1 MRKYFLWSALIFF
14 MAAGFGWLQQMDLI
28 WKMGLILGFSSI
40 AIGVGHLKVLSG
52 YQYTFW
58 IITAVS
64 AGLLYPEVFLH
75 IGSFDLRNK
84 WLILTII
91 QMVMF
96 GMGTQM
102 SIKDF
107 TGIRKSGKGVL
118 IGLLGHFTIMPLM
131 GFIIAKT
138 FHFEPEIA
146 AGIILI
152 GSCSSGLA
160 SNVMTYIA
168 KGNLVLSVTVT
179 AMSTLAAPIMTP
191 FLMKIFAGTLVE
203 VKFFNMMMEII
214 KIVLVPLVAAMVHD
228 VLKTSGIAVQ
238 RKIMYV
244 SILSALWLSIVLFFG
259 DSFGLAADS
268 VVGHIVEIVNFLCGA
283 FIVGSLYHLLYR
295 LCPTIDRFM
304 PYFSMF
310 GIIYFTLVTTAA
322 GRDNLIQIGFLL
334 FLASILHNG
343 AGYFFGYWLSRA
355 SGLDKKS
362 SQTIAFEV
370 GLQNGGMA
378 SGLAGS
384 MGKLATL
391 GLASAVFSPWMN
403 VSGSLLANYWR
414 KKGDKEE
421 AVSLFGCPDSFHLS
435 ADKKNEAPS
444 SPDADWSN

>member
-1 MRKYFLWSALIFF
+1 MRKYFLWVAPIFF
-14 MAAGFGWLQQMDLI
+14 IAAGLGWLQQTEII
-28 WKMGLILGFSSI
+28 WKLGLIFGFSSI
-40 AIGVGHLKVLSG
+40 AIGAGHVKILSG

-58 IITAVS
+58 IITAVC
-64 AGLLYPEVFLH
+64 AGLIYPDFFLH
-75 IGSFDLRNK
+75 VGSFDMRNK
-84 WLILTII
+84 WLILIII

-102 SIKDF
+102 SIEDF

-118 IGLLGHFTIMPLM
+118 IGLLGHFTIMPIM
-131 GFIIAKT
+131 GFLIAKT
-138 FHFEPEIA
+138 FGFEPEIA

-203 VKFFNMMMEII
+203 VHFFNMMMEII
-214 KIVLVPLVAAMVHD
+214 KIVLVPLAAAMIHD
-228 VLKTSGIAVQ
+228 ILKTYGSVAKRRI
-238 RKIMYV
+238 YV
-244 SILSALWLSIVLFFG
+244 LTILSIIWLAVVIFFG
-259 DSFGLAADS
+259 NSFAVPEDSTAAH
-268 VVGHIVEIVNFLCGA
+268 VLEIVNFSCGA
-283 FIVGSLYHLLYR
+283 FIVGTLYHLLYKIY
-295 LCPTIDRFM
+295 PKIDVIM

-334 FLASILHNG
+334 FLASVLHNG
-343 AGYFFGYWLSRA
+343 AGYFFGYWLSRL

-378 SGLAGS
+378 SGLAGA
-384 MGKLATL
+384 MGKLATV

-414 KKGDKEE
+414 KIGNPEDET
-421 AVSLFGCPDSFHLS
+421 APDTH
-435 ADKKNEAPS
+435 
-444 SPDADWSN
+444 

>member
-1 MRKYFLWSALIFF
+1 MFSMRKYFLW
-14 MAAGFGWLQQMDLI
+14 AAPLLFIVAGLGWLQQIEIL
-28 WKMGLILGFSSI
+28 WKLGLILGFSSI

-58 IITAVS
+58 IITAVC
-64 AGLLYPEVFLH
+64 AGLIYPDFFLH
-75 IGSFDLRNK
+75 VGDFDMRNK
-84 WLILTII
+84 WLILIII

-102 SIKDF
+102 SIEDF

-118 IGLLGHFTIMPLM
+118 IGLLGHFTIMPIM
-131 GFIIAKT
+131 GFLIAKT
-138 FHFEPEIA
+138 FGFEPEIA

-203 VKFFNMMMEII
+203 VHFFNMMMEII
-214 KIVLVPLVAAMVHD
+214 KIVLVPLAAAMVHD
-228 VLKTSGIAVQ
+228 ILKTYGPVAKTRIYILTAISTIWLGVFIFLGDAFAVADD
-238 RKIMYV
+238 
-244 SILSALWLSIVLFFG
+244 STASHIL
-259 DSFGLAADS
+259 
-268 VVGHIVEIVNFLCGA
+268 EIINFTCGA
-283 FIVGSLYHLLYR
+283 FIVGVLYHWIYKAY
-295 LCPTIDRFM
+295 PKIDAIM

-334 FLASILHNG
+334 FLASVLHNG
-343 AGYFFGYWLSRA
+343 AGYFFGYWLSRL

-414 KKGDKEE
+414 KKGDEGE
-421 AVSLFGCPDSFHLS
+421 AEIS
-435 ADKKNEAPS
+435 ADTAN
-444 SPDADWSN
+444 

>member
-1 MRKYFLWSALIFF
+1 MRKYFLWAVPVFF
-14 MAAGFGWLQQMDLI
+14 IAAGLGWLQQTEII
-28 WKMGLILGFSSI
+28 WKLGLIFGFSSI
-40 AIGVGHLKVLSG
+40 AIGAGHVRILSG

-58 IITAVS
+58 IITAVC
-64 AGLLYPEVFLH
+64 AGLIYPDFFLH
-75 IGSFDLRNK
+75 VGSFDMRNK
-84 WLILTII
+84 WLILIII

-102 SIKDF
+102 SIEDF

-118 IGLLGHFTIMPLM
+118 IGLLGHFTIMPIM
-131 GFIIAKT
+131 GFLIAKT
-138 FHFEPEIA
+138 FDFEPEIA

-203 VKFFNMMMEII
+203 VHFFNMMMEII
-214 KIVLVPLVAAMVHD
+214 KIVLVPLAAAMIHD
-228 VLKTSGIAVQ
+228 ILKNYGSLAKKRIYILAVISMIWLAIVVFGNVFAIADDSTAAHVL
-238 RKIMYV
+238 
-244 SILSALWLSIVLFFG
+244 
-259 DSFGLAADS
+259 
-268 VVGHIVEIVNFLCGA
+268 EIVNFSCGA
-283 FIVGSLYHLLYR
+283 FIVGTLYHLLYKVY
-295 LCPTIDRFM
+295 PKIDLIM

-334 FLASILHNG
+334 FLASVLHNG
-343 AGYFFGYWLSRA
+343 AGYFFGYWLSRI

-378 SGLAGS
+378 SGLAGA
-384 MGKLATL
+384 MGKLATV

-414 KKGDKEE
+414 KIGNTEE
-421 AVSLFGCPDSFHLS
+421 EIAPDTH
-435 ADKKNEAPS
+435 
-444 SPDADWSN
+444 

>member
-1 MRKYFLWSALIFF
+1 MRKYFLWAAPIFF
-14 MAAGFGWLQQMDLI
+14 MAAGLGWLQQIDII
-28 WKMGLILGFSSI
+28 WKLGLIFGFSSI

-64 AGLLYPEVFLH
+64 AGLIFPEFFLH
-75 IGSFDLRNK
+75 VGSFDMRNK
-84 WLILTII
+84 WLILIII

-102 SIKDF
+102 SIEDF

-131 GFIIAKT
+131 GFLIAKT
-138 FHFEPEIA
+138 FGFQPEIA

-168 KGNLVLSVTVT
+168 KGDLVLSVTVT

-203 VKFFNMMMEII
+203 VHFFNMMMEII
-214 KIVLVPLVAAMVHD
+214 KIVLVPLAAAMVHD
-228 VLKTSGIAVQ
+228 VLKNYGIGAQ
-238 RKIMYV
+238 RKIMFITV
-244 SILSALWLSIVLFFG
+244 ISAIWLGIVFLFG
-259 DSFGLAADS
+259 DSFRLVEDS
-268 VVGHIVEIVNFLCGA
+268 TAVHLLEIVNFLCGA
-283 FIVGSLYHLLYR
+283 FIVGSLYHLLYKVY
-295 LCPTIDRFM
+295 PKIDVIM

-334 FLASILHNG
+334 FLASVLHNG

-414 KKGDKEE
+414 KKGDKKE
-421 AVSLFGCPDSFHLS
+421 AVVVVYET
-435 ADKKNEAPS
+435 EA
-444 SPDADWSN
+444 N

>member
-1 MRKYFLWSALIFF
+1 MRKYFLWLALAFF
-14 MAAGFGWLQQMDLI
+14 LITSFGLFQQMDSL
-28 WKMGLILGFSSI
+28 WKTTLILAFASLSI
-40 AIGVGHLKVLSG
+40 GIGHLKVLSG

-58 IITAVS
+58 IITAVA
-64 AGLLYPEVFLH
+64 AGLIFPDFFLH
-75 IGSFDLRNK
+75 VGSFDMRNK
-84 WLILTII
+84 WLILIII

-102 SIKDF
+102 SIEDF
-107 TGIRKSGKGVL
+107 TGIRKSGRGVL
-118 IGLLGHFTIMPLM
+118 IGLLGHFTIMPIM
-131 GFIIAKT
+131 GFLIAKT
-138 FHFEPEIA
+138 FGFEPEIA

-191 FLMKIFAGTLVE
+191 FLMKIFAGTMVE
-203 VKFFNMMMEII
+203 VHFLNMMMEII

-228 VLKTSGIAVQ
+228 VLKNYGIGAQ
-238 RKIMYV
+238 RKITIITV
-244 SILSALWLSIVLFFG
+244 LSTIWLGVVFLFGNSFEFAE
-259 DSFGLAADS
+259 DSTAKHLL
-268 VVGHIVEIVNFLCGA
+268 EIVNFLCGA
-283 FIVGSLYHLLYR
+283 FIVGSLYHLLYKVF
-295 LCPTIDRFM
+295 PKIDVIM

-334 FLASILHNG
+334 FLASVLHNG

-355 SGLDKKS
+355 SGLDIKS

-370 GLQNGGMA
+370 SLQNGGMA

-414 KKGDKEE
+414 KKGDREE
-421 AVSLFGCPDSFHLS
+421 EVVS
-435 ADKKNEAPS
+435 
-444 SPDADWSN
+444 

>member
-1 MRKYFLWSALIFF
+1 MRKYFLWLALAFF
-14 MAAGFGWLQQMDLI
+14 LITGFGLFQQINSL
-28 WKMGLILGFSSI
+28 WETTLLLAFASWSI
-40 AIGVGHLKVLSG
+40 GIGHIKVLSG
-52 YQYTFW
+52 FQYTFW
-58 IITAVS
+58 IVTAVV
-64 AGLLYPEVFLH
+64 AGLIFPDFFLH
-75 IGSFDLRNK
+75 VGSFDMRNK
-84 WLILTII
+84 WLILIII
-91 QMVMF
+91 QLVMF

-102 SIKDF
+102 SIEDF

-118 IGLLGHFTIMPLM
+118 IGLLGHFTIMPIM
-131 GFIIAKT
+131 GFLIAKT
-138 FHFEPEIA
+138 FGFEPEIA

-191 FLMKIFAGTLVE
+191 FLMKIFAGTMVE
-203 VKFFNMMMEII
+203 VHFLNMMMEII

-228 VLKTSGIAVQ
+228 VLKNYGIGAQ
-238 RKIMYV
+238 RKITIITV
-244 SILSALWLSIVLFFG
+244 LSTIWLGVVFLFGNSFVLAEDSTASHIL
-259 DSFGLAADS
+259 
-268 VVGHIVEIVNFLCGA
+268 EILNFLCGA
-283 FIVGSLYHLLYR
+283 FIVGSLYHLLYKVF
-295 LCPTIDRFM
+295 PKIDVIM

-334 FLASILHNG
+334 FLASVLHNG

-414 KKGDKEE
+414 KKDDRDEV
-421 AVSLFGCPDSFHLS
+421 VS
-435 ADKKNEAPS
+435 
-444 SPDADWSN
+444 

>member
-1 MRKYFLWSALIFF
+1 MRKYFLWAVPIFF
-14 MAAGFGWLQQMDLI
+14 IAAGLGWLQQIDIL
-28 WKMGLILGFSSI
+28 WKLGLLFGFSSI
-40 AIGVGHLKVLSG
+40 AIGVGHVKILSG

-58 IITAVS
+58 IFTAVC
-64 AGLLYPEVFLH
+64 AGLIYPDFFLYV
-75 IGSFDLRNK
+75 GSFDMRNK
-84 WLILTII
+84 WLILIII

-102 SIKDF
+102 SIEDF

-118 IGLLGHFTIMPLM
+118 IGLLGHFTIMPIM
-131 GFIIAKT
+131 GFLIAKT
-138 FHFEPEIA
+138 FGFEPEIA

-191 FLMKIFAGTLVE
+191 FLMKIFAGTMVE
-203 VKFFNMMMEII
+203 VQFFNMMMEII
-214 KIVLVPLVAAMVHD
+214 KIVLVPLAAAMIHD
-228 VLKTSGIAVQ
+228 ILKTYGSVAKRRI
-238 RKIMYV
+238 YV
-244 SILSALWLSIVLFFG
+244 LTLLSIIWLAIVLFGNVFTIAD
-259 DSFGLAADS
+259 DSTAAH
-268 VVGHIVEIVNFLCGA
+268 VLEIVNFSCGA
-283 FIVGSLYHLLYR
+283 FGVGTLYHLLYKAYSK
-295 LCPTIDRFM
+295 IDLIM

-334 FLASILHNG
+334 FLASVLHNG
-343 AGYFFGYWLSRA
+343 AGYFFGYWLSRI

-378 SGLAGS
+378 SGLAGA
-384 MGKLATL
+384 MGKLATV

-414 KKGDKEE
+414 KIDNPEDE
-421 AVSLFGCPDSFHLS
+421 TAPDTH
-435 ADKKNEAPS
+435 
-444 SPDADWSN
+444 

>member
-1 MRKYFLWSALIFF
+1 MRKYFLWIALIFF
-14 MAAGFGWLQQMDLI
+14 ITVGLGWLEQIDLV
-28 WKMGLILGFSSI
+28 WKISLILGFSSI

-58 IITAVS
+58 IITAVVS
-64 AGLLYPEVFLH
+64 GLLYPQTFLH
-75 IGSFDLRNK
+75 IGSVDMRNR
-84 WLILTII
+84 WLILIII

-107 TGIRKSGKGVL
+107 TGIRKSGRGVL
-118 IGLLGHFTIMPLM
+118 IGLLGHFTIMPLT

-138 FHFEPEIA
+138 FGFESEIA

-168 KGNLVLSVTVT
+168 KGDLVLSVTVT
-179 AMSTLAAPIMTP
+179 AISTLVAPIMTP

-203 VKFFNMMMEII
+203 VHFFNMMMEII

-228 VLKTSGIAVQ
+228 VLKTYGGAQ
-238 RKIMYV
+238 RRIV
-244 SILSALWLSIVLFFG
+244 FITVISTIWLGIVLFLGDFFG
-259 DSFGLAADS
+259 FAKDS
-268 VVGHIVEIVNFLCGA
+268 VGAHLFEITNFLCGA
-283 FIVGSLYHLLYR
+283 FIIGSLYHLFYKVY
-295 LCPTIDRFM
+295 TKIDQIM

-334 FLASILHNG
+334 FIAAILHNG

-355 SGLDKKS
+355 SGLDKKK

-414 KKGDKEE
+414 KKGDRE
-421 AVSLFGCPDSFHLS
+421 D
-435 ADKKNEAPS
+435 
-444 SPDADWSN
+444 

>member
-1 MRKYFLWSALIFF
+1 MRKYFLWAVPIFFIAAGLGWFQQTEIIWKLGLIF
-14 MAAGFGWLQQMDLI
+14 
-28 WKMGLILGFSSI
+28 GFSSI
-40 AIGVGHLKVLSG
+40 AIGAGHVKILSG

-58 IITAVS
+58 IITAVC
-64 AGLLYPEVFLH
+64 AGLIYPDFFLH
-75 IGSFDLRNK
+75 VGSFDMRNK
-84 WLILTII
+84 WLILIII
-91 QMVMF
+91 QLVMF

-102 SIKDF
+102 SIEDF

-118 IGLLGHFTIMPLM
+118 IGLLGHFTIMPVM
-131 GFIIAKT
+131 GFLIAKT
-138 FHFEPEIA
+138 FGFEPEIA

-203 VKFFNMMMEII
+203 VHFFNMMMEII
-214 KIVLVPLVAAMVHD
+214 KIVLVPLAAAMIHD
-228 VLKTSGIAVQ
+228 ILKTYGVVAKRRI
-238 RKIMYV
+238 YV
-244 SILSALWLSIVLFFG
+244 LTIISTIWLAIIVFIGNSFAIEEDTSLAHIL
-259 DSFGLAADS
+259 
-268 VVGHIVEIVNFLCGA
+268 EIINFSCGA
-283 FIVGSLYHLLYR
+283 FIVGTLYHLLYKVY
-295 LCPTIDRFM
+295 PKIDVIM

-334 FLASILHNG
+334 FLASVLHNG
-343 AGYFFGYWLSRA
+343 AGYFFGYWLSRL

-378 SGLAGS
+378 SGLAGA
-384 MGKLATL
+384 MGKLATV

-414 KKGDKEE
+414 KIGNPEDETT
-421 AVSLFGCPDSFHLS
+421 PDTH
-435 ADKKNEAPS
+435 
-444 SPDADWSN
+444 

>member
-1 MRKYFLWSALIFF
+1 MFSMRKYFLWAAPLFF
-14 MAAGFGWLQQMDLI
+14 IVAGFGWLQQIDIL
-28 WKMGLILGFSSI
+28 WKLGLIFGFSSI
-40 AIGVGHLKVLSG
+40 AIGVGHVKILSG

-58 IITAVS
+58 IITAVC
-64 AGLLYPEVFLH
+64 AGLIYPDFFLH
-75 IGSFDLRNK
+75 VGSFDMRNK
-84 WLILTII
+84 WLILIII

-102 SIKDF
+102 SIEDF

-118 IGLLGHFTIMPLM
+118 IGLLGHFTIMPIM

-138 FHFEPEIA
+138 FGFEPEIA

-203 VKFFNMMMEII
+203 VHFFNMMMEII
-214 KIVLVPLVAAMVHD
+214 KIVLVPLAAAMVHD
-228 VLKTSGIAVQ
+228 ILKTYGPVA
-238 RKIMYV
+238 KIRIHV
-244 SILSALWLSIVLFFG
+244 LTILSTIWLSIVIFFG
-259 DSFGLAADS
+259 DAFPIAEDTTAAH
-268 VVGHIVEIVNFLCGA
+268 VLEIINFTCGA
-283 FIVGSLYHLLYR
+283 FIVGTLYHLLYKFY
-295 LCPTIDRFM
+295 PKVDAIM

-334 FLASILHNG
+334 FLASVLHNG
-343 AGYFFGYWLSRA
+343 AGYFFGYWLSRL

-414 KKGDKEE
+414 KKGDEEE
-421 AVSLFGCPDSFHLS
+421 AEII
-435 ADKKNEAPS
+435 ADTAN
-444 SPDADWSN
+444 

>member
-1 MRKYFLWSALIFF
+1 MRKYFLWAAPLFFIVAGLGFLQEIDIIWKLGLIF
-14 MAAGFGWLQQMDLI
+14 
-28 WKMGLILGFSSI
+28 GFSSI
-40 AIGVGHLKVLSG
+40 AIGVGHLKVVSG

-58 IITAVS
+58 IMTAVC
-64 AGLLYPEVFLH
+64 AGLLYPDFFLH
-75 IGSFDLRNK
+75 VGSFDMRNK
-84 WLILTII
+84 WLILIII

-118 IGLLGHFTIMPLM
+118 IGLLGHFTIMPIM
-131 GFIIAKT
+131 GFVIAKT
-138 FHFEPEIA
+138 FDFEPEIA

-179 AMSTLAAPIMTP
+179 AISTLAAPVMTP
-191 FLMKIFAGTLVE
+191 FLMKMFAGTLVE
-203 VKFFNMMMEII
+203 VHFFNMMMEII
-214 KIVLVPLVAAMVHD
+214 KIVLVPLAAAMVHD
-228 VLKTSGIAVQ
+228 ILKTYGPVA
-238 RKIMYV
+238 KIRIYV
-244 SILSALWLSIVLFFG
+244 LTILSTIWLAFVVFFG
-259 DSFGLAADS
+259 NSLA
-268 VVGHIVEIVNFLCGA
+268 VGEDTTASHILEIINFTCGA
-283 FIVGSLYHLLYR
+283 FIVGVLYHWLYKAY
-295 LCPTIDRFM
+295 PKIDAVM

-334 FLASILHNG
+334 FLASVLHNG
-343 AGYFFGYWLSRA
+343 AGYFFGYWLSRL

-414 KKGDKEE
+414 KKGDEEE
-421 AVSLFGCPDSFHLS
+421 AKII
-435 ADKKNEAPS
+435 AATAN
-444 SPDADWSN
+444 

>member
-1 MRKYFLWSALIFF
+1 MRKYFLWAAPIFF
-14 MAAGFGWLQQMDLI
+14 IAAGLGWFQQMEI
-28 WKMGLILGFSSI
+28 FWKIGLILGFSSI
-40 AIGVGHLKVLSG
+40 AIGVGHVKILSG

-58 IITAVS
+58 IITAVC
-64 AGLLYPEVFLH
+64 AGLLYPDFFLH
-75 IGSFDLRNK
+75 VGGFDMRNK
-84 WLILTII
+84 WLILIII

-102 SIKDF
+102 SIEDF
-107 TGIRKSGKGVL
+107 TGIRKSGRGVL
-118 IGLLGHFTIMPLM
+118 IGLLGHFTIMPLA
-131 GFIIAKT
+131 GFAIAKT
-138 FHFEPEIA
+138 FGFEPEIA

-191 FLMKIFAGTLVE
+191 FLMKIFAGTMVE
-203 VKFFNMMMEII
+203 VQFFNMMMEII
-214 KIVLVPLVAAMVHD
+214 KIVLVPLAAAMIHD
-228 VLKTSGIAVQ
+228 ILKNYGRVAKRRIYFLTCIST
-238 RKIMYV
+238 
-244 SILSALWLSIVLFFG
+244 LWLGIFIYFG
-259 DSFGLAADS
+259 DASAPQTTATHMIEIANFICGSFM
-268 VVGHIVEIVNFLCGA
+268 VGV
-283 FIVGSLYHLLYR
+283 LYHWLYKTY
-295 LCPTIDRFM
+295 PKIDAIM

-334 FLASILHNG
+334 FLASVLHNG
-343 AGYFFGYWLSRA
+343 AGYFFGYWLSRL

-414 KKGDKEE
+414 KKDDSEE
-421 AVSLFGCPDSFHLS
+421 EIENVPVT
-435 ADKKNEAPS
+435 N
-444 SPDADWSN
+444 

>member
-1 MRKYFLWSALIFF
+1 MRKYFLWAAPIFF
-14 MAAGFGWLQQMDLI
+14 IVASLGWLQQIDFI
-28 WKMGLILGFSSI
+28 SKMGLILGFSSI
-40 AIGVGHLKVLSG
+40 AIGVGHVKILSG

-58 IITAVS
+58 IITAVC
-64 AGLLYPEVFLH
+64 AGLLYPNFFLH
-75 IGSFDLRNK
+75 VGSFDMRNK
-84 WLILTII
+84 WLILIII

-102 SIKDF
+102 SIEDF
-107 TGIRKSGKGVL
+107 TGIRKSGRGVL
-118 IGLLGHFTIMPLM
+118 IGLLGHFTIMPIM
-131 GFIIAKT
+131 GFLIAKT
-138 FHFEPEIA
+138 FGFEPEIA

-179 AMSTLAAPIMTP
+179 AMSTLTAPIMTP
-191 FLMKIFAGTLVE
+191 FLMKIFAGTMVE
-203 VKFFNMMMEII
+203 VHFFDMMMEIV
-214 KIVLVPLVAAMVHD
+214 KIVLVPLSAAMIHD
-228 VLKTSGIAVQ
+228 ILKNHGRAAKRQIYLLTIFSAVWLV
-238 RKIMYV
+238 IFACFGYAFSV
-244 SILSALWLSIVLFFG
+244 PEDNTVAHIL
-259 DSFGLAADS
+259 
-268 VVGHIVEIVNFLCGA
+268 EIINFSCGA
-283 FIVGSLYHLLYR
+283 FVVGSLYHLLYKNF
-295 LCPTIDRFM
+295 PKIDLIM

-334 FLASILHNG
+334 FLASVLHNG
-343 AGYFFGYWLSRA
+343 AGYFFGYWVSRI

-378 SGLAGS
+378 SGLAGA
-384 MGKLATL
+384 MGKLATV

-414 KKGDKEE
+414 KKDNRDAPEI
-421 AVSLFGCPDSFHLS
+421 VSV
-435 ADKKNEAPS
+435 AK
-444 SPDADWSN
+444 

>member
-1 MRKYFLWSALIFF
+1 MRKYFLWAVPVFF
-14 MAAGFGWLQQMDLI
+14 IAAGLGWLQQTEII
-28 WKMGLILGFSSI
+28 WKLGLILGFSSI
-40 AIGVGHLKVLSG
+40 AIGAGHVRILSG

-58 IITAVS
+58 IITAVC
-64 AGLLYPEVFLH
+64 AGLIYPDFFLH
-75 IGSFDLRNK
+75 VGSFDMRNK
-84 WLILTII
+84 WLILIII
-91 QMVMF
+91 QLVMF

-102 SIKDF
+102 SIEDF

-118 IGLLGHFTIMPLM
+118 IGLLGHFTIMPIM
-131 GFIIAKT
+131 GFLIAKT
-138 FHFEPEIA
+138 FDFEPEIA

-179 AMSTLAAPIMTP
+179 AMSTLVAPIMTP

-203 VKFFNMMMEII
+203 VHFFNMMMEII
-214 KIVLVPLVAAMVHD
+214 KIVLVPLAAAMIHD
-228 VLKTSGIAVQ
+228 ILKNYGSLAKKRIYILTLISMIWLAIVVFGNVFAFADDTTAAHVL
-238 RKIMYV
+238 
-244 SILSALWLSIVLFFG
+244 
-259 DSFGLAADS
+259 
-268 VVGHIVEIVNFLCGA
+268 EIVNFSCGA
-283 FIVGSLYHLLYR
+283 FIVGTLYHLLYKVY
-295 LCPTIDRFM
+295 PKIDAIM

-334 FLASILHNG
+334 FLASVLHNG
-343 AGYFFGYWLSRA
+343 AGYFFGYWLSRL

-378 SGLAGS
+378 SGLAGA
-384 MGKLATL
+384 MGKLATV

-414 KKGDKEE
+414 KIGNTEE
-421 AVSLFGCPDSFHLS
+421 EIAPDTH
-435 ADKKNEAPS
+435 
-444 SPDADWSN
+444 